1 MVSGVYEPRVR
12 KVTGYQRGKADM
24 SDVIVKIQPSVV
36 RRIFAAIILC
46 ISGFVMINFAFS
58 PTAQSILLKLTLI
71 CLGLVFLWQALVNFR
86 ATDAALFLKREGLF
100 DEHGTLICSLSNIAL
115 VERSWFSF
123 KPSNGF
129 LLRLHEP
136 QSRKWV
142 PGFYWRMGRR
152 LGVGGS
158 ISPAQTKEMSD
169 KLVLLMQE
177 KAMGIELL

>member
-1 MVSGVYEPRVR
+1 
-12 KVTGYQRGKADM
+12 M